1 MPEKSSRLNKTQA
14 ILKYLQE
21 GNTITN
27 LQAYAIFKETR
38 LGDVIFRLRRMGH
51 NIETTIVKT
60 EEGDRYG
67 IYSLDD
73 KPDPLS

>member
-27 LQAYAIFKETR
+27 LQAYAMFKETR
-38 LGDVIFRLRRMGH
+38 LG
-51 NIETTIVKT
+51 T
-60 EEGDRYG
+60 
-67 IYSLDD
+67 
-73 KPDPLS
+73 